1 MPLPGSNIFGQTFF
15 KVVDGVPEGAGK
27 YQYTSELEELRRNQG
42 VGKKKVLF
50 GYFHPQNEHAG
61 STDDHTYDRVK
72 IEGSTFGRDILHCK
86 ESRQFH
92 PWSVIERWERSVK
105 DAAVDFDVYLM
116 YGMGDE
122 FILMGAGL
130 MIETATYDEA
140 DRTRDA
146 LNPKWTT
153 IYKQPLVFPGQ
164 VHTQFYNQ
172 KVATVKLLPEQMTG
186 KYNAFRISIYAQFDN
201 PDGVVPL
208 MKDIYLEGFCML
220 DQTRLTRT
228 APPKC
233 ECNIF

>member
-1 MPLPGSNIFGQTFF
+1 
-15 KVVDGVPEGAGK
+15 
-27 YQYTSELEELRRNQG
+27 
-42 VGKKKVLF
+42 
-50 GYFHPQNEHAG
+50 
-61 STDDHTYDRVK
+61 
-72 IEGSTFGRDILHCK
+72 
-86 ESRQFH
+86 
-92 PWSVIERWERSVK
+92 
-105 DAAVDFDVYLM
+105 M

-220 DQTRLTRT
+220 D
-228 APPKC
+228 
-233 ECNIF
+233 